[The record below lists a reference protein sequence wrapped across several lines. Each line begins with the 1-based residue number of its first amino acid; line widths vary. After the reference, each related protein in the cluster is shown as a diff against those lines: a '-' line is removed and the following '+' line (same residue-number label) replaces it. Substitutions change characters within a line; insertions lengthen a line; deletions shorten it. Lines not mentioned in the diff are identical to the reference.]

1 MNDGFI
7 PKKYRAIDAA
17 VTVAINTGNRSAGEN
32 LFTNSSRTNSV
43 PAIGALNVAAI
54 PAPAPEA
61 ISLSLSVPFILKNLP
76 TNAPAPEPSCTLGP
90 SLPRDRPVPIP
101 AMPAKNFTKILLI
114 LVTFPILAIA
124 IFT

>member
-54 PAPAPEA
+54 PNSNPRGTRVNLLAPIILNTAQKTGGQ
-61 ISLSLSVPFILKNLP
+61 IILSGSGYEV
-76 TNAPAPEPSCTLGP
+76 
-90 SLPRDRPVPIP
+90 
-101 AMPAKNFTKILLI
+101 NFPLFKD
-114 LVTFPILAIA
+114 
-124 IFT
+124 